1 MFIKWAQCFINC
13 FFYFGQSSLRQ
24 HISQDFGSRSSFI
37 SLYQALH
44 YMKKKFIDGSIISL
58 LSLLPDNMTYWNLH
72 IFNIFMYMSL
82 FWVFIFRVTCLLWS
96 LFCRF
101 YFLCMSIF
109 NFSSVFLWILFFEPI
124 GLPHFMRVSTH
135 FLKLFVGALLAG
147 FCDLVTLFM
156 SVNASWNWFA
166 I

>member
-1 MFIKWAQCFINC
+1 MLYQL
-13 FFYFGQSSLRQ
+13 FFLLWPIISTSTYIVGFWFKILVHIIISST
-24 HISQDFGSRSSFI
+24 
-37 SLYQALH
+37 SLYE
-44 YMKKKFIDGSIISL
+44 KKKFIDGSIISL

-109 NFSSVFLWILFFEPI
+109 NFSFVFWWILFFEPI

-156 SVNASWNWFA
+156 SVNASGNWFA